1 MLVPIVGLM
10 AMASTVSDVP
20 TEKGA
25 EYCVAPAV
33 GVVPSVL

>member
-1 MLVPIVGLM
+1 MLVPTVGLM

-20 TEKGA
+20 TGIGA
-25 EYCVAPAV
+25 EYCVDPAV